1 MIKKDIDVKTTVSQI
16 IKGFVSYAFLIGFI
30 VFFVLF
36 LFNNLLN
43 NFSGTTTR
51 GLYITL
57 PLIAIILL
65 YFIVHGICKLSTYDV
80 FKNSKTNPDNYKKI
94 VKYLNIFFI
103 ICIILSICVFLELL
117 YLNLSYQAK
126 TIEYSILKYKV
137 VFSDEHVS
145 NLANNMISSYYFSKT
160 NLVISTVIL
169 VIGLSISLLSLIP
182 YQRKMILKYNKY
194 EENLK

>member
-1 MIKKDIDVKTTVSQI
+1 MIKKDIDTKTTVSQI
-16 IKGFVSYAFLIGFI
+16 IKGFVSYTILIGFI
-30 VFFVLF
+30 CFIILFVM
-36 LFNNLLN
+36 NYLLS
-43 NFSGTTTR
+43 NFSGTSTR

-57 PLIAIILL
+57 PLMAIILL

-103 ICIILSICVFLELL
+103 VCIVLSICVFLELL
-117 YLNLSYQAK
+117 YLNLSYQTK
-126 TIEYSILKYKV
+126 TIEYSILKYKI

-145 NLANNMISSYYFSKT
+145 KLANDMINTYNFSKT

-169 VIGLSISLLSLIP
+169 VIGLSVSILSLIP
-182 YQRKMILKYNKY
+182 YQRKMIVKYNNY
-194 EENLK
+194 EDNN

>member
-1 MIKKDIDVKTTVSQI
+1 MEKNDINATTTVRHI
-16 IKGFVSYAFLIGFI
+16 ITGFVSYSIITGFI
-30 VFFVLF
+30 CFVILIVI
-36 LFNNLLN
+36 NNLLS
-43 NFSGTTTR
+43 NFVGVSSR

-57 PLIAIILL
+57 SLMAIILI
-65 YFIVHGICKLSTYDV
+65 YAIIHGICKLSTYDT
-80 FKNSKTNPDNYKKI
+80 FKKAKTNPDNYKKI

-145 NLANNMISSYYFSKT
+145 NLANDMISSYNFSKT

-169 VIGLSISLLSLIP
+169 VIGLSVSLLSLIP

-194 EENLK
+194 EEN

>member
-1 MIKKDIDVKTTVSQI
+1 MIKNDIDTKTTVSQI
-16 IKGFVSYAFLIGFI
+16 IKGFVSYTILVGFI
-30 VFFVLF
+30 CFVIL
-36 LFNNLLN
+36 LIMNNLLS
-43 NFSGTTTR
+43 NFSGTSTR

-117 YLNLSYQAK
+117 YLNLAYQTK

-145 NLANNMISSYYFSKT
+145 NLANDMINSYNFSKT

-169 VIGLSISLLSLIP
+169 VIGLSVSILSLIP

-194 EENLK
+194 EEN